1 MDLRGIILREHQ
13 AELFE
18 IHPTMFELLCCTCPP
33 CPGHERAGRPCLQIQ
48 MLSCQR
54 PDQLTEVGEKG
65 IMGKL
70 KQTQVKGKMAI
81 RVRRLAWAEALSWG
95 LRCRAGVLRGFTG
108 GLWLDP

>member
-18 IHPTMFELLCCTCPP
+18 IHPTMFELLCCTCPH
-33 CPGHERAGRPCLQIQ
+33 CPVHERAGRPCLQIQ

-54 PDQLTEVGEKG
+54 SDQLTEVSEKG

-81 RVRRLAWAEALSWG
+81 RVRRLARAGALSWG